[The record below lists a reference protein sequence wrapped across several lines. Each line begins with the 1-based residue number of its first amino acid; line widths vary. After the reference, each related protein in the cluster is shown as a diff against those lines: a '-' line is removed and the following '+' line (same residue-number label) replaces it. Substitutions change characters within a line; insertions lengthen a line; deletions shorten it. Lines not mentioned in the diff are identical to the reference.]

1 MLALIIGVIAA
12 PAFVF
17 LVFGLALG
25 RGPVKAAAWAQ
36 YWVWQFAMII
46 QRPIIHAP
54 VDPSRRRAL
63 GPRHWHNLGGFDGPP
78 GEHAGPG
85 SQRLDALFGIPLALV
100 DAP

>member
-46 QRPIIHAP
+46 QRPIIHTP
-54 VDPSRRRAL
+54 VDPHAAVRLARAI
-63 GPRHWHNLGGFDGPP
+63 DTT
-78 GEHAGPG
+78 
-85 SQRLDALFGIPLALV
+85 LADLTGRPV
-100 DAP
+100 STPAQVRSASMRSSGNPWR